1 MSLSLLQSAEKE
13 DCGIP
18 MNELNI
24 VQLRKERLPKEIAAE
39 AYSII
44 GHRKTQQDFA
54 GTFAGPDR
62 VLAVLCDGMGG
73 LMGGERA
80 SREAAGMLLKDYET
94 KQPSKNF
101 ADFLCREA
109 VRMDSRVHGLKSR
122 DGRRLDAGTTA
133 VAVVVSKDG
142 TTDWMSVGDSR
153 IYLLR
158 GDSLKQLTRDQNYR
172 CLLEDSLR
180 KGEITQEHYDQEI
193 QGKMAE
199 ALTSYLGMGNIKKI
213 GRSRQGIALK
223 PGDQILLCSDG
234 LYKSLSSDQI
244 KAMLI
249 DNQIDARVSVRRLA
263 DMALAK
269 AVKKQDNTTVVL
281 IQYHGKK
288 TEE

>member
-1 MSLSLLQSAEKE
+1 
-13 DCGIP
+13 

-142 TTDWMSVGDSR
+142 TAEWMSVGDSR

-172 CLLEDSLR
+172 CFLEDSFE
-180 KGEITQEHYDQEI
+180 K
-193 QGKMAE
+193 
-199 ALTSYLGMGNIKKI
+199 
-213 GRSRQGIALK
+213 GRSPRSIT
-223 PGDQILLCSDG
+223 
-234 LYKSLSSDQI
+234 I
-244 KAMLI
+244 KRYRGKWL
-249 DNQIDARVSVRRLA
+249 RRLPA
-263 DMALAK
+263 ILAWGALRRSEGAGRE
-269 AVKKQDNTTVVL
+269 L
-281 IQYHGKK
+281 L
-288 TEE
+288 

>member
-1 MSLSLLQSAEKE
+1 MSLSHFAEKE
-13 DCGIP
+13 DYGIP

-24 VQLRKERLPKEIAAE
+24 VQLRKERLPGELAAE

-44 GHRKTQQDFA
+44 GDRKTQQDFA
-54 GTFAGPDR
+54 GIFAGPDR
-62 VLAVLCDGMGG
+62 VLAVVCDGMGG

-80 SREAAGMLLKDYET
+80 SREAAGMLLKDYEA

-109 VRMDSRVHGLKSR
+109 VRMDAKVHGLKSR

-142 TTDWMSVGDSR
+142 TAEWMSVGDSR

-158 GDSLKQLTRDQNYR
+158 GGRFKQLTRDQNYR
-172 CLLEDSLR
+172 CFLEDSLR
-180 KGEITQEHYDQEI
+180 KGEITQEYYDQETK
-193 QGKMAE
+193 GRMAE
-199 ALTSYLGMGNIKKI
+199 ALTSYLGIGNIKKI
-213 GRSRQGIALK
+213 GKSRQEILLK
-223 PGDQILLCSDG
+223 PGDQMLLCSDG

-249 DNQIDARVSVRRLA
+249 DNQIDARVSARRLV

-269 AVKKQDNTTVVL
+269 AVKKQDNTTVIL

>member
-1 MSLSLLQSAEKE
+1 M
-13 DCGIP
+13 
-18 MNELNI
+18 
-24 VQLRKERLPKEIAAE
+24 
-39 AYSII
+39 
-44 GHRKTQQDFA
+44 
-54 GTFAGPDR
+54 
-62 VLAVLCDGMGG
+62 
-73 LMGGERA
+73 
-80 SREAAGMLLKDYET
+80 
-94 KQPSKNF
+94 
-101 ADFLCREA
+101 
-109 VRMDSRVHGLKSR
+109 
-122 DGRRLDAGTTA
+122 
-133 VAVVVSKDG
+133 AVVVSKDG
-142 TTDWMSVGDSR
+142 TAEWMSVGDSR